1 MQPYNDVQQWKFK
14 DLIAVFGA
22 DPEASATYQVKTRE
36 ELEGL
41 LANEKFSSAPY
52 IQVCTDDVTSF
63 PWELMSRYHKVCGGS
78 HAEEG
83 CAEGVEVDD

>member
-52 IQVCTDDVTSF
+52 IQF
-63 PWELMSRYHKVCGGS
+63 
-78 HAEEG
+78 
-83 CAEGVEVDD
+83 VEVHMPKKDAPRALKLMTDQK